1 MNKGIFKKRI
11 ILMAI
16 ALKNRMK
23 SFTEESE
30 IINMIKKIMLLLFWM
45 LENVMIQTMKHSI
58 QHSAR
63 VKKKLMIGL

>member
-1 MNKGIFKKRI
+1 
-11 ILMAI
+11 MAI